1 MIDVDSAYTGHNINY
16 TIGIG
21 HILGTA
27 ELVEFAPLCDV
38 GKKTPEDDWI
48 AETCRLKYYST
59 VNGCKDDENIANI

>member
-38 GKKTPEDDWI
+38 GKKTPEDD
-48 AETCRLKYYST
+48 
-59 VNGCKDDENIANI
+59 